1 MIKKLIFYLAFYMVI
16 LEKNRSMVIF
26 KKRFFFLNFLYF
38 KDDSIIFSFLIIN
51 LLIYINLNKIST
63 FININDKPDGKLK
76 KHKNV
81 IPLLGGTFF
90 Y

>member
-1 MIKKLIFYLAFYMVI
+1 MIQL
-16 LEKNRSMVIF
+16 
-26 KKRFFFLNFLYF
+26 
-38 KDDSIIFSFLIIN
+38 FSVFLIIN

-81 IPLLGGTFF
+81 IPLLGGSIFF
-90 Y
+90 INFFAFILFSIFSNNEIIYFH